1 MSNPYV
7 VTLKWGYPYSEA
19 VGATQTEVS
28 LQAPTTVR
36 LLLDEVVRQHSA
48 LGTMLERNNE
58 GEFTAL
64 VWAEKKTEKN
74 ALTMCHQVAETC
86 TLQVFPPLSGG

>member
-64 VWAEKKTEKN
+64 VWAEEN
-74 ALTMCHQVAETC
+74 MLTTHHQVAETC
-86 TLQVFPPLSGG
+86 TLRIIPPLSGG